1 MDIRRLPY
9 LSDKDVKRLKY
20 LKAYKRLIGEPVY
33 SIYAARQEHPNA
45 YNVWTDEDDEELKS
59 MWAEGKSVQE
69 IADYFGRKN
78 SSIITRLKKLG
89 I

>member
-1 MDIRRLPY
+1 
-9 LSDKDVKRLKY
+9 
-20 LKAYKRLIGEPVY
+20 
-33 SIYAARQEHPNA
+33 
-45 YNVWTDEDDEELKS
+45 